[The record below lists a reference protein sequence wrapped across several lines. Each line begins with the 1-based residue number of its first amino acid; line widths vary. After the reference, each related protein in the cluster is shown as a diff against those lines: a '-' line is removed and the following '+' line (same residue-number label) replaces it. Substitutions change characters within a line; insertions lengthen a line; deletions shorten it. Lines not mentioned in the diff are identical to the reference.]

1 MNWTVIVA
9 VLLALLM
16 VGNGGY
22 MLANPGDWYLA
33 IDGVAD
39 TGPFNPHFVR
49 DIGFIYLL
57 TGFALVVGIYFPDQR
72 PGLWSTV
79 AAWHMAHAGFHIWE
93 VVVGICGPEALARDF
108 LGVTLPG
115 VLALVIAVAA
125 WRARSALA
133 R

>member
-1 MNWTVIVA
+1 MQWTVIVA
-9 VLLALLM
+9 VLLA
-16 VGNGGY
+16 VIFVANGGY

-57 TGFALVVGIYFPDQR
+57 TGFALVVGIYLPDQR
-72 PGLWSTV
+72 PGLWGFA
-79 AAWHMAHAGFHIWE
+79 AAWHLAHAGFHVWE
-93 VVVGICGPEALARDF
+93 VVVGICGPEALLRDF
-108 LGVTLPG
+108 IGVSLPS
-115 VLALVIAVAA
+115 LLSLVIAMAA
-125 WRARSALA
+125 WRARSALS

>member
-1 MNWTVIVA
+1 MNWTLIVA
-9 VLLALLM
+9 TLLALFL

-33 IDGVAD
+33 VDGVAD

-57 TGFALVVGIYFPDQR
+57 TGIALVAGIYLPDQR
-72 PGLWSTV
+72 PGLWTTA
-79 AAWHMAHAGFHIWE
+79 AAWHLAHAGFHVWE

-108 LGVTLPG
+108 LGVSLPSLLM
-115 VLALVIAVAA
+115 LAIALAA
-125 WRARSALA
+125 WRARPALA